1 MAIHDSVL
9 LGAMSQS
16 VDNLTMCVCRKLR
29 IVRHKAKHVTNPR
42 TDKQRVQRAKMK
54 AAIELAQAFAP
65 IAKIGFPAMAA
76 GQTGYNG
83 FVSANL
89 QAVATVDY
97 SKLACSSDL
106 KLRTPKVTATLADK
120 SITFTQESQEASS
133 WANRDDQVY
142 AVVYEK
148 ALNEVEMV
156 KLRERGENGV
166 TSFAL
171 PEDWT
176 AAEVLVYAFATTVA
190 GRRTS
195 RTLAISME

>member
-54 AAIELAQAFAP
+54 ATIELAQAFAP

-76 GQTGYNG
+76 GHTGYNG

-89 QAVATVDY
+89 ATVDY

>member
-54 AAIELAQAFAP
+54 ATIELAQAFAP
-65 IAKIGFPAMAA
+65 IAKIG
-76 GQTGYNG
+76 
-83 FVSANL
+83 
-89 QAVATVDY
+89 
-97 SKLACSSDL
+97 SSDL

-176 AAEVLVYAFATTVA
+176 AAEVLVYAFATTIA

>member
-1 MAIHDSVL
+1 MNGYKIVL
-9 LGAMSQS
+9 LKAILCFIG
-16 VDNLTMCVCRKLR
+16 CRK
-29 IVRHKAKHVTNPR
+29 VNGY
-42 TDKQRVQRAKMK
+42 
-54 AAIELAQAFAP
+54 AP
-65 IAKIGFPAMAA
+65 EYVGF
-76 GQTGYNG
+76 
-83 FVSANL
+83 
-89 QAVATVDY
+89 VATVDY